1 MPLSLR
7 ASLYNTKNR
16 TRVPFTNLPKA
27 LEHRMHELATQ
38 AAARMQASDLTRLA
52 RPVQGCQPRSSCSM
66 ARTAFAPRRFELDLL
81 ALPSSTGG
89 TKRHLADALLAV
101 VPAPKNVSPAAPRV
115 PTSPPRE
122 ERGRV
127 DEIYPHAASLGAAS
141 LYLGHPFVANRHV
154 IITSAIQRMYA
165 EVDKAVAM
173 GRRSLAFEGP
183 SNHGK
188 TWTSKAIQK
197 IWKAHHP
204 EPVFWFTTKTSD
216 DPRRKDPE
224 KAVWGNLLRALGYS
238 KYTTLGAEVR
248 FDVVLGRIRSACGAS
263 GTDRALIIIDEANG
277 LRPAHLEFLK
287 DLRSVLES
295 EDESVDPGAS
305 GSITLVYVLIG
316 SEKMGDLYA
325 EIVNEGETALNGRF
339 FIRYEP
345 FFGLCCKEDL
355 PEMLREMELTPPPS
369 ISRPVPGVSTTQNS
383 FSFRRHAQAGWRMEK
398 KRKTRFGAS

>member
-1 MPLSLR
+1 MNS
-7 ASLYNTKNR
+7 
-16 TRVPFTNLPKA
+16 
-27 LEHRMHELATQ
+27 
-38 AAARMQASDLTRLA
+38 
-52 RPVQGCQPRSSCSM
+52 
-66 ARTAFAPRRFELDLL
+66 
-81 ALPSSTGG
+81 
-89 TKRHLADALLAV
+89 
-101 VPAPKNVSPAAPRV
+101 
-115 PTSPPRE
+115 
-122 ERGRV
+122 
-127 DEIYPHAASLGAAS
+127 PHAASLGAAP

-248 FDVVLGRIRSACGAS
+248 FDVVLSRIRSACGAS
-263 GTDRALIIIDEANG
+263 GTDRALVIIDEANG

-339 FIRYEP
+339 FIRYET

-355 PEMLREMELTPPPS
+355 LEVLREMDDPAALEYPAGS
-369 ISRPVPGVSTTQNS
+369 GVSTTQN
-383 FSFRRHAQAGWRMEK
+383 FFPTAWQAGWRMEK
-398 KRKTRFGAS
+398 EADTLWRVMGQHFPENRDIDVGMGAATDVLKSFLELFPSKDASEFVGTEALWTEALQASKFVALVNNWRRS